1 MHRPIPDKIEGEQMD
16 KDQIKEQAEKRTEKP
31 KQTETPIIDKVMI
44 IIQLLSLPYLYYI
57 LTTTSPSGL
66 VLESAKDLPKM
77 FLTLIISKLIIYLPL
92 TVIFSMIVKIV
103 DRKTHKL
110 QRISRILEALNI
122 VMIILLT
129 IYKI

>member
-1 MHRPIPDKIEGEQMD
+1 MD
-16 KDQIKEQAEKRTEKP
+16 KDQIKEQAEKRTEQP
-31 KQTETPIIDKVMI
+31 KSKETPITDKVMV

-77 FLTLIISKLIIYLPL
+77 FLTLTISKLIIYLPL